1 MITTDLPVIY
11 LMQKEKGLVDKSTL
25 TGFMSNSDLNKKTVT
40 LAAKAELKSKEKKII
55 KLKALFL

>member
-1 MITTDLPVIY
+1 
-11 LMQKEKGLVDKSTL
+11 MQKEKGLVDKSTL

>member
-1 MITTDLPVIY
+1 
-11 LMQKEKGLVDKSTL
+11 MQKEKRLVDKSTL